1 MLPRQP
7 RVITWL
13 KKIIQLIDALAHV
26 VNNDP
31 DTKDKLKVVFME
43 DYSVSLAEVLMPA
56 ADISEQISLAGTEAS
71 GTGNM
76 KLMLNGAVTLGTL
89 DGANVEICNAVGE
102 DNIFLF
108 GMKTPEVEALRR
120 SGYHPMNY
128 VTNNPALKNAIDMIQ
143 YGVNGKDFSE
153 ITSSLINVD
162 PYMALADFADYQN
175 AQRRSAQVYADKT
188 AFAKMS
194 LMNIS
199 GAGIFSADRAVQE
212 YAENIWHTHPGG
224 CSAAPASKGGGC
236 AESPPKAGEETRS
249 PKACGQKVRYKENH
263 QEEINL
269 LAAGAGQCLCLPL
282 LLFKRGKYAD
292 LQRQRPTVQV
302 AHPRRGNG

>member
-1 MLPRQP
+1 
-7 RVITWL
+7 
-13 KKIIQLIDALAHV
+13 
-26 VNNDP
+26 
-31 DTKDKLKVVFME
+31 
-43 DYSVSLAEVLMPA
+43 
-56 ADISEQISLAGTEAS
+56 
-71 GTGNM
+71 
-76 KLMLNGAVTLGTL
+76 
-89 DGANVEICNAVGE
+89 
-102 DNIFLF
+102 
-108 GMKTPEVEALRR
+108 MKTPDVEALRR

-212 YAENIWHTHPGG
+212 YAENIWHTHPVVV
-224 CSAAPASKGGGC
+224 AQPR
-236 AESPPKAGEETRS
+236 P
-249 PKACGQKVRYKENH
+249 QKV
-263 QEEINL
+263 
-269 LAAGAGQCLCLPL
+269 AAAAEKPAE
-282 LLFKRGKYAD
+282 KPAKKPAAKKSA
-292 LQRQRPTVQV
+292 TKKTTKKK
-302 AHPRRGNG
+302 